1 MLVIL
6 IDVNISEEAETFR
19 LLLLMGIVSKPQ
31 IIAWA
36 DDLIMRLEHPPEWLL
51 DISLAANDS
60 EGAIEFKLRDVPFDG
75 DRMTAAY
82 SALDRFAQTF
92 QLGNLPAPAAASML
106 QVWASH
112 SRLSIDDLTEAMTP
126 VWIAQELEFGYT
138 SEQGVLTAINSCL
151 AHFAVARREK
161 T

>member
-51 DISLAANDS
+51 DISLAANDG
-60 EGAIEFKLRDVPFDG
+60 EGAIEFKLRDGPFDG

-82 SALDRFAQTF
+82 SSRDRFAQTF
-92 QLGNLPAPAAASML
+92 KLGNLPAPAAAPMF
-106 QVWASH
+106 QVCA
-112 SRLSIDDLTEAMTP
+112 T
-126 VWIAQELEFGYT
+126 
-138 SEQGVLTAINSCL
+138 
-151 AHFAVARREK
+151 
-161 T
+161 